1 MMARATTAPDPA
13 TATPEMTETANRTR
27 TRIPFSACVGLVIL
41 ATYAAVMI
49 VGPYVAPYST
59 GEIISVKA
67 YAQQSEDAF
76 LGTDALGR
84 DLLSRMLHGARL
96 TLLLA
101 FTATALGFVGG
112 VVLGFACAEYRGWF
126 DGIMMRLIDVI
137 ISIPPIMFALVVI
150 AAIGSSIPSL
160 IGIVAVVQ
168 APRVARVARAV
179 AMDISVLD
187 FVEVARARG
196 ESVSSLLQREIL
208 PNSIRPLAADF
219 GMRFTYSILYLAA
232 LSFLGLGIQPPE
244 SDWGGMVRENL
255 VGLYFGASAAL
266 VPAAAIAT
274 LTVGINL
281 VCDWLASGR
290 DISREL
296 LR

>member
-1 MMARATTAPDPA
+1 MSAPDPA
-13 TATPEMTETANRTR
+13 TGMPGTVETASRMSAP
-27 TRIPFSACVGLVIL
+27 IPLSAWVGLVIL
-41 ATYAAVMI
+41 AIYAI
-49 VGPYVAPYST
+49 VVIFGPYLAPYST
-59 GEIISVKA
+59 GEIISVKS
-67 YAQQSEDAF
+67 YAPQSEDAF

-84 DLLSRMLHGARL
+84 DLQSRMLHGARL
-96 TLLLA
+96 TILLA
-101 FTATALGFVGG
+101 FAATALGFVGG
-112 VVLGFACAEYRGWF
+112 VVLGFAGAEIRGWF
-126 DGIMMRLIDVI
+126 DDVITRLIDVF

-150 AAIGSSIPSL
+150 AGIGSSIPSL

-196 ESVSSLLQREIL
+196 ESVWSLLRREIL
-208 PNSIRPLAADF
+208 PNAIRPLAADF
-219 GMRFTYSILYLAA
+219 GLRFTYSILYLAA

-255 VGLYFGASAAL
+255 VGLYFGAWAAL
-266 VPAAAIAT
+266 LPAAAIAM

>member
-1 MMARATTAPDPA
+1 MKAQTNSAPDPA
-13 TATPEMTETANRTR
+13 KAEPETVATASRASEPL
-27 TRIPFSACVGLVIL
+27 PLSARVGLVIL
-41 ATYAAVMI
+41 AAYAFVVI
-49 VGPYVAPYST
+49 LRPSLAPYST

-67 YAQQSEDAF
+67 YSPQIEGAF

-96 TLLLA
+96 TILLA
-101 FTATALGFVGG
+101 FSATALGFVGG
-112 VVLGFACAEYRGWF
+112 VVVGFAAAEIRGWF
-126 DGIMMRLIDVI
+126 DDVITRLIDVF
-137 ISIPPIMFALVVI
+137 ISIPPIMFALLVI
-150 AAIGSSIPSL
+150 AGIGSSIPSL
-160 IGIVAVVQ
+160 VGIVAVVQ

-179 AMDISVLD
+179 AMDISVFD

-196 ESVSSLLQREIL
+196 ESIWSLLQREIL

-219 GMRFTYSILYLAA
+219 GLRFTYSILYLAA

-255 VGLYFGASAAL
+255 VGLYFGALAPL
-266 VPAAAIAT
+266 MPAAAIAL

-281 VCDWLASGR
+281 VCDWLAGGR

>member
-1 MMARATTAPDPA
+1 MPTPDPA
-13 TATPEMTETANRTR
+13 TGMPGTVETASRMSAP
-27 TRIPFSACVGLVIL
+27 IPLSAWVGLVIL
-41 ATYAAVMI
+41 AIYAI
-49 VGPYVAPYST
+49 VVIFGPYLAPYST
-59 GEIISVKA
+59 GEIISVKS
-67 YAQQSEDAF
+67 YAPQSEDAF

-84 DLLSRMLHGARL
+84 DLESRMLHGARL
-96 TLLLA
+96 TILLA
-101 FTATALGFVGG
+101 FAATALGFVGG
-112 VVLGFACAEYRGWF
+112 VVLGFAGAEIRGWF
-126 DGIMMRLIDVI
+126 DDVITRLIDVF

-150 AAIGSSIPSL
+150 AGIGSSIPSL

-196 ESVSSLLQREIL
+196 ESVWSVLQREIL

-219 GMRFTYSILYLAA
+219 GLRFTYSILYLAA

-255 VGLYFGASAAL
+255 VGLYFGAWAAL
-266 VPAAAIAT
+266 LPAAAIAM

>member
-1 MMARATTAPDPA
+1 MSAPDPA
-13 TATPEMTETANRTR
+13 TGMSGTVETASRMSAP
-27 TRIPFSACVGLVIL
+27 IPLSAWVGLVIL
-41 ATYAAVMI
+41 AIYAI
-49 VGPYVAPYST
+49 VVIFGPYLAPYST
-59 GEIISVKA
+59 GEIISVKS
-67 YAQQSEDAF
+67 YAPQSEDAF

-84 DLLSRMLHGARL
+84 DLESRMLHGARL
-96 TLLLA
+96 TILLA
-101 FTATALGFVGG
+101 FAATALGFVGG
-112 VVLGFACAEYRGWF
+112 VVLGFAGAEIRGWF
-126 DGIMMRLIDVI
+126 DDVITRLIDVF

-150 AAIGSSIPSL
+150 AGIGSSIPSL

-196 ESVSSLLQREIL
+196 ESVWSLLQREIL
-208 PNSIRPLAADF
+208 PNAIRPLAADF
-219 GMRFTYSILYLAA
+219 GLRFTYSILYLAA

-255 VGLYFGASAAL
+255 VGLYFGAWAAL
-266 VPAAAIAT
+266 LPAAAIAM

>member
-1 MMARATTAPDPA
+1 MSAPDPA
-13 TATPEMTETANRTR
+13 TGMPGTVETASRMSAP
-27 TRIPFSACVGLVIL
+27 IPLSAWVGLVIL
-41 ATYAAVMI
+41 AIYAI
-49 VGPYVAPYST
+49 VVIFGPYFAPYST
-59 GEIISVKA
+59 GEIISVKSFA
-67 YAQQSEDAF
+67 PQSEDAF

-84 DLLSRMLHGARL
+84 DLQSRMLHGARL
-96 TLLLA
+96 TILLA
-101 FTATALGFVGG
+101 FAATALGFVGG
-112 VVLGFACAEYRGWF
+112 VVVGFAGAEIRGWF
-126 DGIMMRLIDVI
+126 DDVITRLIDVF

-150 AAIGSSIPSL
+150 AGIGSSIPSL

-196 ESVSSLLQREIL
+196 ESVWSVLQREIL

-219 GMRFTYSILYLAA
+219 GLRFTYSILYLAA

-255 VGLYFGASAAL
+255 VGLYFGAWAAL
-266 VPAAAIAT
+266 LPAAAIAM